1 MIVVKPNN
9 SDDRPSID
17 FDGGNFSATNF
28 SVKMLVLFAYD
39 LKDDQLFGVP
49 KWANELRFDMK
60 AKVLDVDPTMLQKL
74 SNDQKRLIEQTI
86 LTERFGLTFHRET
99 RVLSVF
105 ELVVDKGGPRFQPS
119 KFEAGQKGANGLSA
133 GSLHTNNHDGNADM
147 ASTAVPISSL
157 VNVLSRQ
164 MERVVVDVTGLTGRY
179 DLNLTWSR
187 DDGGTPATDQNSPS
201 ILTAIQEQLGLRL
214 RPAEARSAPLSN
226 STMLYCPPGTRHD
239 YAIQVSGVD
248 IRASEVRSCITA
260 IRWRSSRLHCGPK
273 SVPEVGL
280 PEAVWLLL
288 RRADPLPRILDFHP
302 LSDRK
307 FRSTR
312 GIQ

>member
-1 MIVVKPNN
+1 MAQATGLSAASVSTQSASDAKLPAFDVITVKPNR
-9 SDDRPSID
+9 SGDRPSID

-39 LKDDQLFGVP
+39 LKDDQLFGIP

-60 AKVLDVDPTMLQKL
+60 AKVLDADPTILQHL
-74 SNDQKRLIEQTI
+74 TNDQKRLIEQTI

-99 RVLSVF
+99 KVLPVY

-119 KFEAGQKGANGLSA
+119 KIEAGQKGTNGLGA

-164 MERVVVDVTGLTGRY
+164 TERIVVDKTGLTGRY

-187 DDGGTPATDQNSPS
+187 DDGGTPTIDQNSPS

-214 RPAEARSAPLSN
+214 HPAKLPI
-226 STMLYCPPGTRHD
+226 GTFVVDH
-239 YAIQVSGVD
+239 VVLPSGN
-248 IRASEVRSCITA
+248 
-260 IRWRSSRLHCGPK
+260 
-273 SVPEVGL
+273 
-280 PEAVWLLL
+280 
-288 RRADPLPRILDFHP
+288 
-302 LSDRK
+302 
-307 FRSTR
+307 
-312 GIQ
+312 